1 MELIDLYDENRN
13 LTGEVIQRGVPIEK
27 GKYKLSVH
35 MWITNKDGKIYIQK
49 RASSRKI
56 FPNKWENPGG
66 GVVSGWDS
74 ESTLKKEYEEEL
86 GRELASNYKL
96 IKSIRREKDFV
107 DIYHIEEDFE
117 VSYLNLQAEEV
128 SEAKWVTERELEA
141 MITSGEFCPTIMD
154 SYIPFKEYFEN
165 CDNR

>member
-1 MELIDLYDENRN
+1 MELIDLYDENRVF
-13 LTGEVIQRGVPIEK
+13 TGEVIQRGSPIEK

-35 MWITNKDGKIYIQK
+35 MWITNKEGKIYIQK
-49 RASSRKI
+49 RASSRKM

-86 GRELASNYKL
+86 GRELVSNYKL
-96 IKSIRREKDFV
+96 IKSIKREKDFV

-117 VSYLNLQAEEV
+117 LSELILQVEEV
-128 SEAKWVTERELEA
+128 SEAKWATIDEIVQ
-141 MITSGEFCPTIMD
+141 MIKNGEFCPTIMD
-154 SYIPFKEYFEN
+154 SLVPFMEYFVN
-165 CDNR
+165 K